1 MVNSKVQVVV
11 YALYNSKHNNATEA
25 AKSKDWVYVG
35 KTILQINETSEQ
47 AAQRVLKE
55 HQSDNRHGTLLEE
68 ALGASPKLGCTYVT
82 VKMSQEESIKNPTKE
97 ELNRIKMYSD
107 LGAKIKNTKK

>member
-1 MVNSKVQVVV
+1 MVNSNQVVV
-11 YALYNSKHNNATEA
+11 YTLYNSKHKNAIEA